1 MTDSSYV
8 WQDRYD
14 DAVVAAHSEAGSPS
28 KLTKTAEGG
37 SPINGA
43 GGPSAAASLLT
54 MAVDYAKF
62 VIAVMNGTGLKKET
76 ALLMVTPQSAVDA
89 GCVNCLGKPVGKQS
103 DTISWGLGLGSR
115 AILRRTGVLARRRQ
129 RRYQSLHDRVGRI
142 QARRRDPDQQH
153 QRDDDHTGHRPRGDG

>member
-14 DAVVAAHSEAGSPS
+14 DAAVAAHSEAGSPS

-62 VIAVMNGTGLKKET
+62 VIAVMNVNSAASQVVFG
-76 ALLMVTPQSAVDA
+76 AL
-89 GCVNCLGKPVGKQS
+89 
-103 DTISWGLGLGSR
+103 
-115 AILRRTGVLARRRQ
+115 ILATVALYGRERRLR
-129 RRYQSLHDRVGRI
+129 DRV
-142 QARRRDPDQQH
+142 
-153 QRDDDHTGHRPRGDG
+153 